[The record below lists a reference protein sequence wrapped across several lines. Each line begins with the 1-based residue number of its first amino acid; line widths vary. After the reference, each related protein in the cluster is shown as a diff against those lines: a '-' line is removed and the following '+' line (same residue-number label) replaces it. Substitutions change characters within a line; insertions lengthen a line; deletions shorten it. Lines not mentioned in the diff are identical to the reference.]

1 MTDHAYRRLFGL
13 SLGAGLGLAY
23 GLVSQLINRVFL
35 WGIPLHQPPFGPLGN
50 ILLCLGVGALL
61 GLVTAW
67 PANLYLGILAGCAAG
82 ALLILLSVMLAG
94 IGLSLLAAKATLM
107 LFIFLP
113 VAALIALPIGLHRW
127 AVEKQ
132 MDLRPDRWPEGQE
145 GRPDRLAARRALPT
159 LFLLFLVV
167 GVGVLSLYP
176 KRGRVA
182 VARMEAIVQAGL
194 DAADQAA
201 LPAEFEGEKVQALKV
216 DGYPERAKGRYNLD
230 YEGSELGRFGI
241 PHPLGSELSQSAV
254 VARFDNGWRFVCL
267 FITATADARCAPFY
281 LELIS
286 PEELGY

>member
-1 MTDHAYRRLFGL
+1 MDDHTYRRLFGI

-67 PANLYLGILAGCAAG
+67 PANLYLGILAGCATG
-82 ALLILLSVMLAG
+82 ALLIVLSVMIAG
-94 IGLSLLAAKATLM
+94 IGLSLLAAQATLM

-132 MDLRPDRWPEGQE
+132 LES
-145 GRPDRLAARRALPT
+145 RPDRLIPGQEIKPVAWRALPS
-159 LFLLFLVV
+159 LLLLLLVV
-167 GVGVLSLYP
+167 IAGVLSLYP
-176 KRGRVA
+176 KRGRIA

-194 DAADQAA
+194 AAADQAA
-201 LPAEFEGEKVQALKV
+201 LPVEFEGEKVQVLKV
-216 DGYPERAKGRYNLD
+216 DGYPERAKGRYSLD

-254 VARFDNGWRFVCL
+254 IARFDNGWRFVCL

-286 PEELGY
+286 PGELGN